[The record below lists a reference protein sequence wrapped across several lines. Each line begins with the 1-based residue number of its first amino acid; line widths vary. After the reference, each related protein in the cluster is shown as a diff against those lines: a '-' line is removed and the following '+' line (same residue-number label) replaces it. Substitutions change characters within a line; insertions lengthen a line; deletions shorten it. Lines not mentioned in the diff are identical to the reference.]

1 MALLEIKHVNKSY
14 TQAGEQVQVL
24 HDINATFNGGE
35 FVSILGESGGG
46 KSTLLNIIGG
56 LDQNYEGT
64 VTHRGVDLKS
74 SGTQSLDKYRRQTV
88 GFVFQSF
95 NLISHLTI
103 IDNVILPMKMSTL
116 SNQEQ
121 HDRALKLLTQ
131 LGVGAQA
138 DKHPNQLS
146 GGQKQR
152 VAIARALAS
161 DPDILIADEPTGAL
175 DAANTDAVLA
185 ILQDIAKTGKL
196 VIQVT
201 HSVAAAH
208 AGNRIVHL
216 DNGTITQ
223 IEELS
228 AASPNAGRTGT
239 SAAQST
245 RKSIG
250 FWNAFGLALKHLRY
264 NWRRN
269 IFIVAGF
276 AIGIFAVV
284 TMLFLGDGIKGYMTN
299 QINQQVNP
307 RSFVVTKKTG
317 GLIPNL
323 AKVSLTDRDV
333 KRVGAIKHVRHSEP
347 IYAASQAQVSR
358 GTKVASEQYLTTDN
372 PALLS
377 RDLTKGR
384 NPHDGAKEITL
395 SKNSAKTLAKN
406 WRGMIGK
413 RVTLNTQILK
423 QGKPVQITGDFKV
436 VGITKATS
444 SYVDYAGLRSVFSA
458 NHQTMHANAIAV
470 TVGSLAR
477 VKPVQTRIKHLTN
490 ASGKKTFV
498 VTGAANILDTLM
510 KYVSLATYVLAAI
523 AGISLLVSAF
533 MIIVVMFIS
542 VTERTKEIGV
552 LRALGATT
560 GDVRNLFLS
569 EALIIGGLAGAVGLI
584 IALGAALGV
593 NGAIASA
600 IHYAI
605 LQPSLGLS
613 VGILL
618 LSFVIGVVAAL
629 APSRQAAKLDPI
641 QALAAE

>member
-14 TQAGEQVQVL
+14 KQAGESVQVL
-24 HDINATFNGGE
+24 HDINASFNGGE

-56 LDQNYEGT
+56 LDQDYEGT

-74 SGTQSLDKYRRQTV
+74 GGTQSLDKYRRQTV

-95 NLISHLTI
+95 NLISHLSI

-116 SNQEQ
+116 SNKEQ

-175 DAANTDAVLA
+175 DAANTDAVLD
-185 ILQDIAKTGKL
+185 ILKDIAKTGKL

-201 HSVAAAH
+201 HSITAAH

-216 DNGTITQ
+216 DNGTVTK
-223 IEELS
+223 IEELG
-228 AASPNAGRTGT
+228 AATPESGRTGT

-245 RKSIG
+245 RKNIG
-250 FWNAFGLALKHLRY
+250 FGNAFMLALKHLRY
-264 NWRRN
+264 NWKRN

-299 QINQQVNP
+299 QINQQINP

-317 GLIPNL
+317 SIIPNL
-323 AKVSLTDRDV
+323 AKVELHDSDV
-333 KRVGAIKHVRHSEP
+333 NHIDKIKHVKHAEP
-347 IYAASQAQVSR
+347 IYAAEQAQVSR
-358 GTKVASEQYLTTDN
+358 GTKMASEQLLTTDN

-395 SKNSAKTLAKN
+395 SKNSAKTLNKN
-406 WRGMIGK
+406 WKAMIGK
-413 RVTLNTQILK
+413 KVTLNTQLLK
-423 QGKPVQITGDFKV
+423 KGKPVQITGDFKV

-444 SYVDYAGLRSVFSA
+444 SYVDYTGLKDAFKDS
-458 NHQTMHANAIAV
+458 HQVMHANAIAV
-470 TVGSLAR
+470 TVKSLNQ
-477 VKPVQTRIKHLTN
+477 VKPVQTKIKHLKN
-490 ASGKKTFV
+490 DAGKKSYV

-569 EALIIGGLAGAVGLI
+569 EALIIGGLAGVTGLAV
-584 IALGAALGV
+584 ALGTAAGV

-613 VGILL
+613 LGILV
-618 LSFVIGVVAAL
+618 LSLAIGVVAAL

-641 QALAAE
+641 RALAAE